1 MNQSVCRGYDLI
13 EAPGIGTLGY
23 YKHDESFWGIDEDMV
38 DIYAPMV
45 RDLMSYEV
53 DDWAKINS
61 DLVIGRKELKIDVR
75 SVEQIFDQHRGEDS
89 SLEVTDDDTVDEDI

>member
-1 MNQSVCRGYDLI
+1 
-13 EAPGIGTLGY
+13 
-23 YKHDESFWGIDEDMV
+23 MV

-75 SVEQIFDQHRGEDS
+75 SVEQIFDQHKGEDN
-89 SLEVTDDDTVDEDI
+89 SLEIADEDAVDEDI